1 MSYSV
6 KKTSFLL
13 NLLKVVLKCQFLVLP
28 EQSRVRIGTSYSSV
42 KYSPTGNKSAQCPF
56 NEYLRRLL
64 HLFIHFILGEGRHE
78 AGEADV
84 EDGLDAVAAREAG
97 HAQPRPARAV
107 LHVQGQPLRRRQL
120 QEAQQWDRD

>member
-1 MSYSV
+1 MSIFGIARAV
-6 KKTSFLL
+6 EGEDRNILF
-13 NLLKVVLKCQFLVLP
+13 
-28 EQSRVRIGTSYSSV
+28 VREIFSNWKQT
-42 KYSPTGNKSAQCPF
+42 AQCPF

-78 AGEADV
+78 AGEADI

-107 LHVQGQPLRRRQL
+107 LHVQGQPLRRPQL
-120 QEAQQWDRD
+120 QEAEQWERD